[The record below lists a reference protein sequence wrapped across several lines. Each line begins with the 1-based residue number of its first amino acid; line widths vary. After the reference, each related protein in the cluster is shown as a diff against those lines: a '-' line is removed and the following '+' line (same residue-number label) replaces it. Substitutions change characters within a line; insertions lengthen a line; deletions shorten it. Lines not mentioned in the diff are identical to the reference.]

1 MTGQGIQELKDCLW
15 QELNKEE
22 NKITAITHRNLDIN
36 HRVREEDEFEL
47 DETDENDYE
56 EYDWEE

>member
-1 MTGQGIQELKDCLW
+1 MKDCLW

-22 NKITAITHRNLDIN
+22 NKVTTITHRNLDVN

-47 DETDENDYE
+47 DEADESDYE